1 MVTKLFHNYFIT
13 FTLLLTMMILS
24 IGFINQYDNGLMLL
38 IVVTI
43 VLTLVNFLIET
54 WLLKS
59 QLSMRKLRFVQTL
72 AFPLSI
78 IVIGMTCFMM
88 LR

>member
-43 VLTLVNFLIET
+43 VITLVNFLIET

-59 QLSMRKLRFVQTL
+59 QLSMRKLRFVETL

>member
-24 IGFINQYDNGLMLL
+24 IGFINQYDNGLLLL

-43 VLTLVNFLIET
+43 VITLVNFLIET

-59 QLSMRKLRFVQTL
+59 QLSMRKMRFVQTL

>member
-43 VLTLVNFLIET
+43 IITLVNFLIET

-59 QLSMRKLRFVQTL
+59 QLSMRKMRFVQTL

>member
-1 MVTKLFHNYFIT
+1 
-13 FTLLLTMMILS
+13 MMILS

-43 VLTLVNFLIET
+43 VITLVNFLIET

-59 QLSMRKLRFVQTL
+59 QLSMRKMRFVQTL

>member
-43 VLTLVNFLIET
+43 VITLVNFLIET

-59 QLSMRKLRFVQTL
+59 QLSMRKMRFVQTL

>member
-43 VLTLVNFLIET
+43 VITLVNFLIET

>member
-1 MVTKLFHNYFIT
+1 
-13 FTLLLTMMILS
+13 MMILS

-43 VLTLVNFLIET
+43 VITLVNFLIET